1 MMGRGSCAR
10 KAHCR
15 LANVL
20 KSVGRQ
26 PMPRWRPLS
35 LPENILAKTISRRFS
50 STDMNGGFVDQLLV
64 NLKQQLLVWLSR
76 LGTPDLIVQIASV
89 LINIAAVLGVFLT
102 LFALVSVMERK
113 ILARI
118 QNRYGPNRVGPFG
131 LLQPVADGIK
141 MLIKE
146 DIVPARADK
155 LVHFVAPVLIAA
167 AAIITL
173 GVIPYG
179 RNMTP
184 FAIDGGILFFFAVGS
199 TTELGVFMAG
209 WGSNNKFSMLGAMR
223 AIAQM
228 VSYELPLI
236 LTTLPVVMVVGSLTP
251 DAIVN
256 AQSGYTFGIVPHWFV
271 TKPWGATA
279 FMLFFISGLVES
291 NRTPFDVPEGES
303 EIVAGH
309 MTEYSG
315 FKYANFFMAE
325 YFGMFAVS
333 GLAVTLFLGGWHA
346 PLGVLQFIPSYLW
359 FFIKLGML
367 IFVFIWIRGTLPRA
381 RVDQVMNFAWKF
393 MLPMAFTCILAA
405 AVWHYAGRGLRGWFV
420 SLAVVAIVYFV
431 LAQLLDTKK
440 KFAQRTYRFAE

>member
-1 MMGRGSCAR
+1 MTG
-10 KAHCR
+10 
-15 LANVL
+15 
-20 KSVGRQ
+20 
-26 PMPRWRPLS
+26 
-35 LPENILAKTISRRFS
+35 E
-50 STDMNGGFVDQLLV
+50 FVDQIFVVAKHWLLS
-64 NLKQQLLVWLSR
+64 LLAGAPEWV
-76 LGTPDLIVQIASV
+76 IQIASS
-89 LINIAAVLGVFLT
+89 LLNIAVVLGVFLT
-102 LFALVSVMERK
+102 LFALISVMERK

-146 DIVPARADK
+146 DIVPLRADK
-155 LVHFVAPVLIAA
+155 VVHFLAPIMMVASTILA
-167 AAIITL
+167 L

-199 TTELGVFMAG
+199 ATELAVFMAG

-236 LTTLPVVMVVGSLTP
+236 LTVLPVVMVVGSLSP
-251 DAIVN
+251 DAIVA
-256 AQSGYTFGIVPHWFV
+256 AQSGYRFGAVPHWFV
-271 TKPWGATA
+271 VTPWGATA
-279 FMLFFISGLVES
+279 FLLFFVSGLVES
-291 NRTPFDVPEGES
+291 NRTPFDMPEGES

-315 FKYANFFMAE
+315 FKYATFFMAE

-346 PLGVLQFIPSYLW
+346 PMRWLEFVPSYVW
-359 FFIKLGML
+359 FFAKLSVL
-367 IFVFIWIRGTLPRA
+367 LFVFIWIRGTLPRM
-381 RVDQVMNFAWKF
+381 RIDHVMGFAWKF
-393 MLPMAFTCILAA
+393 MLPMAFTCIIAA
-405 AVWHYAGRGLRGWFV
+405 AVWHYQAHGLAGWLW
-420 SLAVVAIVYFV
+420 SLGVVAIVYFGLSRLV
-431 LAQLLDTKK
+431 DTKT
-440 KFAQRTYRFAE
+440 KFAPRTYRFAE

>member
-1 MMGRGSCAR
+1 VSDSLDQIFVTA
-10 KAHCR
+10 KHW
-15 LANVL
+15 L
-20 KSVGRQ
+20 
-26 PMPRWRPLS
+26 LS
-35 LPENILAKTISRRFS
+35 LLSDAPAWVIQIVS
-50 STDMNGGFVDQLLV
+50 SLL
-64 NLKQQLLVWLSR
+64 
-76 LGTPDLIVQIASV
+76 
-89 LINIAAVLGVFLT
+89 NIAAVLGVFLT
-102 LFALVSVMERK
+102 LFALISVMERK

-146 DIVPARADK
+146 DIVPLRADK
-155 LVHFVAPVLIAA
+155 VVHFLAPIMMVASTILA
-167 AAIITL
+167 L

-199 TTELGVFMAG
+199 ATELAVFMAG

-236 LTTLPVVMVVGSLTP
+236 LTVLPVVMVVGSLSP
-251 DAIVN
+251 DAIVA
-256 AQSGYTFGIVPHWFV
+256 AQSGYRFGAVPHWFV
-271 TKPWGATA
+271 VTPWGATA
-279 FMLFFISGLVES
+279 FLLFFVSGLVES
-291 NRTPFDVPEGES
+291 NRTPFDMPEGES

-315 FKYANFFMAE
+315 FKYATFFMAE

-346 PLGVLQFIPSYLW
+346 PMRWLEFVPSYVW
-359 FFIKLGML
+359 FFAKLSVL
-367 IFVFIWIRGTLPRA
+367 LFVFIWIRGTLPRM
-381 RVDQVMNFAWKF
+381 RIDHVMGFAWKF
-393 MLPMAFTCILAA
+393 MLPMAFTCIIAA
-405 AVWHYAGRGLRGWFV
+405 AVWHYQAHGVAGWLW
-420 SLAVVAIVYFV
+420 SLGVIAIVYFGLSRLV
-431 LAQLLDTKK
+431 DTKK
-440 KFAQRTYRFAE
+440 KFAPRTYRFAE

>member
-1 MMGRGSCAR
+1 MSGE
-10 KAHCR
+10 
-15 LANVL
+15 
-20 KSVGRQ
+20 SVDQ
-26 PMPRWRPLS
+26 IFVYVKHWLLS
-35 LPENILAKTISRRFS
+35 LLA
-50 STDMNGGFVDQLLV
+50 GA
-64 NLKQQLLVWLSR
+64 
-76 LGTPDLIVQIASV
+76 PDWVMQIASA

-102 LFALVSVMERK
+102 LFALISVLERK
-113 ILARI
+113 ILGRI

-141 MLIKE
+141 LLIKE

-155 LVHFVAPVLIAA
+155 VVHFLAPILIAA
-167 AAIITL
+167 TAILAL

-236 LTTLPVVMVVGSLTP
+236 ITVLPVVMVVGSLSP
-251 DAIVN
+251 DAIVA
-256 AQSGYTFGIVPHWFV
+256 AQGGYSFGFVPRWFV
-271 TKPWGATA
+271 FTPWGAAA
-279 FMLFFISGLVES
+279 FILFFVSGLVES

-315 FKYANFFMAE
+315 FKYATFFLAE
-325 YFGMFAVS
+325 YLRHVRRQRPGGDAVPRRLARAARISRIRSVLRLVFRETRRAAFRLHLDSRNAAAHAGGS
-333 GLAVTLFLGGWHA
+333 GHELRLEIHA
-346 PLGVLQFIPSYLW
+346 ADGVHL
-359 FFIKLGML
+359 L
-367 IFVFIWIRGTLPRA
+367 I
-381 RVDQVMNFAWKF
+381 
-393 MLPMAFTCILAA
+393 AA
-405 AVWHYAGRGLRGWFV
+405 AVWHYQARGLSGWLW
-420 SLAVVAIVYFV
+420 SLAVVALVY
-431 LAQLLDTKK
+431 LGLSRLLDTRK
-440 KFAQRTYRFAE
+440 KFAPRTYRFAE